1 MGGPGNR
8 APHGVAP
15 TMGSRSVAIAVLSG
29 VVMALG
35 IAQVVRAVAAGAGP
49 VAYVIGLAF
58 IIAGAGRLY
67 LWFRG

>member
-8 APHGVAP
+8 APHDVIP
-15 TMGSRSVAIAVLSG
+15 CMGTRSTAVAVLSG

-35 IAQVVRAVAAGAGP
+35 LVQIIRTIVSGGGP
-49 VAYVIGLAF
+49 VAYVVGLAF
-58 IIAGAGRLY
+58 VIAGGGRLY

>member
-1 MGGPGNR
+1 MGGSGNR

-15 TMGSRSVAIAVLSG
+15 AMGSRSAAIALLSG

-35 IAQVVRAVAAGAGP
+35 IAQVVRAAVAGAGP

>member
-8 APHGVAP
+8 TPHTVFP
-15 TMGSRSVAIAVLSG
+15 RMGTRSTAVAVLSG

-35 IAQVVRAVAAGAGP
+35 LAQIIRAIVSGGGP

-67 LWFRG
+67 LWFRD